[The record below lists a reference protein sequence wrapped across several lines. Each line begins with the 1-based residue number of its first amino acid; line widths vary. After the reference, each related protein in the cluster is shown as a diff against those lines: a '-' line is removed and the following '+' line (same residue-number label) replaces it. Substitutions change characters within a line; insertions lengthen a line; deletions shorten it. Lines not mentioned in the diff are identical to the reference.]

1 MIAIVATI
9 KTKPG
14 MGAEFEAV
22 AKQLVAK
29 VNADEPGCKLYQLHK
44 SDAADTYVFLE
55 RYVDQAAIEAHR
67 GMPHF
72 KELGKAM
79 GAFMDG
85 RPDVKI
91 LHEV

>member
-1 MIAIVATI
+1 M
-9 KTKPG
+9 
-14 MGAEFEAV
+14 
-22 AKQLVAK
+22 
-29 VNADEPGCKLYQLHK
+29 HK

-85 RPDVKI
+85 PPSVLRMQE
-91 LHEV
+91 LG